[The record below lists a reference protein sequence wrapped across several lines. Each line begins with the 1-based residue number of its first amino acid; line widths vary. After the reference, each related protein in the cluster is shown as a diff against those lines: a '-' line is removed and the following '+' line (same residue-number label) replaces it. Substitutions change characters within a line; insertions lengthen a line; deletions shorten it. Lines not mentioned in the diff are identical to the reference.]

1 MGNLHPLWR
10 YLPQERQN
18 RREML
23 MFRGRRLIAR
33 LQGRKERVI
42 LVTTLYVVIWSL
54 PLLFGQTLIT
64 FFALL
69 PLLVVPPVGWMVY
82 QLVSREFNG

>member
-18 RREML
+18 RREIL
-23 MFRGRRLIAR
+23 VFRSRRLIAR
-33 LQGRKERVI
+33 LQGRREQVI
-42 LVTTLYVVIWSL
+42 LVTTLYIVTWSL
-54 PLLFGQTLIT
+54 PLLFGQALIT

-69 PLLVVPPVGWMVY
+69 PLILVPPVGWMVY
-82 QLVSREFNG
+82 QLVSHEFNG

>member
-10 YLPQERQN
+10 HLPQERQN
-18 RREML
+18 RREMFIL
-23 MFRGRRLIAR
+23 RNRRLIAR
-33 LQGRKERVI
+33 FQGRRERVI
-42 LVTTLYVVIWSL
+42 LVTTLYVVTWSL
-54 PLLFGQTLIT
+54 PLIFGQPLIT

-69 PLLVVPPVGWMVY
+69 PLILVPPVGWMVY